1 MTRKPFLKLGPL
13 GVAVAALA
21 LAAPA
26 ARAQSPAQLEQA
38 MAQSVNQ
45 FRAQNGKP
53 ALTVNA
59 ALTRSAQ
66 KYAQKLAQLDTTV
79 GGPALHTVG
88 GGTPMSRA
96 QQEGYTAIVGEN
108 AAWNQGYADAVAK
121 AMADWVNEGP
131 SGGHYKNL
139 LGISEPGADR
149 AYFEFGVGAAKS
161 ASGRWYFV
169 IDFGTGRPS
178 SPLSPSHFQA
188 PLPPWWQHWHGFQPK
203 TPQ

>member
-26 ARAQSPAQLEQA
+26 AHAQDPAQLVQSMIQA
-38 MAQSVNQ
+38 TNQ

-66 KYAQKLAQLDTTV
+66 KYAQKLAKLDTTV
-79 GGPALHTVG
+79 GGQQLHTIG
-88 GGTPMSRA
+88 GGTPASRA
-96 QQEGYTAIVGEN
+96 QQEGYTAVVGEN
-108 AAWNQGYADAVAK
+108 AAWNQGYADPVSN
-121 AMADWVNEGP
+121 AMASWINEGP
-131 SGGHYKNL
+131 TGGHYKNL
-139 LGISEPGADR
+139 LGISDSGANR
-149 AYFEFGVGAAKS
+149 AYVEFGVGAAKG

-169 IDFGTGRPS
+169 MDLGTGGQQPS
-178 SPLSPSHFQA
+178 SF
-188 PLPPWWQHWHGFQPK
+188 LPTWQNIHK
-203 TPQ
+203 TPPGLLNGGYKPN